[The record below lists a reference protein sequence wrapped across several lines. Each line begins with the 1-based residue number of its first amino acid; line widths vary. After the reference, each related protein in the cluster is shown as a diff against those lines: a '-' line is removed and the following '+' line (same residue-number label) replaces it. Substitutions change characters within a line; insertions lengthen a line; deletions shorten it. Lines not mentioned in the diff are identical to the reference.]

1 MNPRNLFVELKR
13 CNLYKVAVAYAV
25 FEERSPRL
33 IALQNAPRATF
44 HSSDIGQ

>member
-25 FEERSPRL
+25 FKERSPRRSL
-33 IALQNAPRATF
+33 SRTPLALLSIQV
-44 HSSDIGQ
+44 I